1 MIGKIRSVIDGNPY
15 EVLILKLKKALDKNY
30 RQKKTNQSEINLNKI
45 YNTPIIINSMNRLT
59 YLREQ
64 INWLEKSGLKNLIIL
79 DNQSTFLPLLEYYD
93 KINYRVIKN
102 QKNNGYLSL
111 WFNEIFFDIQKDFY
125 IYTDSDI
132 VGSQSCPKDFIEFFY
147 QSLFKID
154 EIDKVGFSLNLEG
167 INQKKALEYKIFE
180 NENKFWKKKFHNF
193 NVYKAS
199 IDTTFALYRPYSYGG
214 YWLKSG
220 RTGYP
225 YVADHLPWY
234 DDVSNNEEREFYENN
249 IIQKNSFY
257 QSKRNQ
263 NYK

>member
-30 RQKKTNQSEINLNKI
+30 RQKNTNQSEINLNKI